1 MATQHI
7 SRIKIKNFKCFKNL
21 SISEFKKIN
30 FIGGQ
35 NNVGKTSLL
44 EAIDLLSGAKST
56 QNLMYQIRT
65 MLVRR
70 QETSRNQRYVELDF
84 MYDDSQHLTIESSN
98 RRCSIRF
105 EEISNDSVQSSL
117 FDNEIES
124 TQYDQYLSISVN
136 KDERRIPT
144 DRFLNDR
151 TPISVRKSTDKETHN
166 INYIKSSKTDEH
178 QISLLYGAL
187 IDLNKEDFLNTS
199 LSIFDE
205 NLLAIKQRATE
216 RGVILKIQKKDRQF
230 PVLLSS
236 LGDGVNRYIAIL
248 CAIWASENGILFID
262 EIENGIHYSNYSKL
276 WRLIFK
282 ASEEANCQIFIT
294 SHSKE
299 CIEAFNDYQL
309 SNQTD
314 TGLYLELFRSKK
326 SELIKATPRDPE
338 QLHYA
343 LTNGGKI
350 RGE

>member
-1 MATQHI
+1 MTTQHI
-7 SRIKIKNFKCFKNL
+7 SRIEINNFKCFKSL
-21 SISEFKKIN
+21 SVVGFRNIN
-30 FIGGQ
+30 FIGGK

-44 EAIDLLSGAKST
+44 EAIELLSGAKNT
-56 QNLMYQIRT
+56 QDLMYQIRT

-84 MYDDSQHLTIESSN
+84 MYDDSQYLTIESSN
-98 RRCSIRF
+98 RRCSIQF
-105 EEISNDSVQSSL
+105 EERSNENLPASL
-117 FDNEIES
+117 FEDEVES
-124 TQYDQYLSISVN
+124 TQYDQYLSFSVN
-136 KDERRIPT
+136 KDKRRIPT

-151 TPISVRKSTDKETHN
+151 VPISVRKNKDKNTNN

-187 IDLNKEDFLNTS
+187 IDLNKEDFLNNS
-199 LSIFDE
+199 LAIFDK

-216 RGVILKIQKKDRQF
+216 RGVILKIQKKNRQF

-248 CAIWASENGILFID
+248 CAIWASENSILFID
-262 EIENGIHYSNYSKL
+262 EIENGIHYSNYPKL

-282 ASEEANCQIFIT
+282 ASKEANCQIFIT

-299 CIEAFNDYQL
+299 CIEAFNDHQL
-309 SNQTD
+309 SDQTD
-314 TGLYLELFRSKK
+314 IGLYFELFRSKK
-326 SELIKATPRDPE
+326 SDLIKATSRDPE

-343 LTNGGKI
+343 LTHGGKI